1 VTNPSEPRSPDSL
14 RYFAVAV
21 LCIAVL
27 LGSYFVHLNTQ
38 VDRQREEAAEHLA
51 LCRQVERVASA
62 ASSNRIELSQTC
74 NQLRGQSIKS
84 RIQRSIDNPSL

>member
-1 VTNPSEPRSPDSL
+1 M

-27 LGSYFVHLNTQ
+27 LGSYFVHFNIE

-51 LCRQVERVASA
+51 LCSQVERVASA
-62 ASSNRIELSQTC
+62 ASSNRIELSETC
-74 NQLRGQSIKS
+74 NQLRGQSMKS
-84 RIQRSIDNPSL
+84 LIQRSIYNPSL